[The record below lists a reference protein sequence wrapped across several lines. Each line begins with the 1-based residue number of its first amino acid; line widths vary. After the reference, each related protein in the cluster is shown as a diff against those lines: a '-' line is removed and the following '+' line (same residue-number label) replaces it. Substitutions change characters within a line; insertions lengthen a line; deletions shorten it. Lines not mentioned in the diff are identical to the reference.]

1 MIKKMSILFL
11 FLSINFSLIAFDK
24 KDNITKLS
32 KPILIQGELG
42 PLKIEK
48 GAIAHPTVY
57 DWNHDGKK
65 DLIIGEFEKKAKFR
79 VFLNEGTDSKPK
91 FSGKSF
97 YGKDIEGNPMFVNT
111 C

>member
-11 FLSINFSLIAFDK
+11 SIAFSLIAFGEN
-24 KDNITKLS
+24 DNIIKLS
-32 KPILIQGELG
+32 KPILIQGESG
-42 PLKIEK
+42 PLKIEN
-48 GAIAHPTVY
+48 GELAHPTVY

-65 DLIIGEFEKKAKFR
+65 DLIIGEFEEKAKFR
-79 VFLNEGTDSKPK
+79 VFLNIGTDSEPK

-97 YGKDIEGNPMFVNT
+97 YGKDVKGEAIYVNT